1 MALTDS
7 PHILLR
13 SSWQMANIG
22 DMAHAPGS
30 IRMLLEADPGLRITL
45 WARRISGEERDLLQG
60 WFPGLQIVLGEL
72 DAAGVASTDELDR
85 AVTDADALIHGSGR
99 LWAGEPD
106 VVHWAD
112 RTGKPYGFMGI
123 TVDPLSPDNATN
135 LRDMAALVAALGSD
149 DMAERRHQLLREA
162 HFVRCRDSISADH
175 LARHGLADDLRGF
188 GPDAVFAFQHEDVAG
203 ADALADELALPDEG
217 FVCVVPRLRW
227 SPYHHMLDTPVGHT
241 ERLKDAVNAVY
252 RKLELPVLVET
263 INRVVREHGRT
274 VLLAPEMT
282 YATQV
287 SAEIAATLDDDVRSS
302 VRVMNHFWGPATA
315 MSTYA
320 RAAAVVSMECHSP
333 ILATRVGTPSLYLRQ
348 PTDTIKGQMWADVGL
363 GDRVHELETPDP
375 LAVADQVSGFLVEQ
389 ESHRALVHERAN
401 TAEDL
406 LRRQTAAGLA
416 ALLS

>member
-1 MALTDS
+1 MALNTA

-30 IRMLLEADPGLRITL
+30 IRLLRETDPDLRITL
-45 WARRISGEERDLLQG
+45 WARRISDDEGELLQS
-60 WFPGLQIVLGEL
+60 WFPGLDIVLGDL
-72 DAAGVASTDELDR
+72 DADGVASTVELE
-85 AVTDADALIHGSGR
+85 AAIAAADALVHGSGR

-106 VVHWAD
+106 VVRWAD

-123 TVDPLSPDNATN
+123 TVDPLSPDQATN
-135 LRDMAALVAALGSD
+135 LTDMAALVAALGAD
-149 DMAERRHQLLREA
+149 DMPERRHELLREA
-162 HFVRCRDSISADH
+162 RFVRCRDSVSADH
-175 LARHGLADDLRGF
+175 LARHGLADELTGF
-188 GPDAVFAFQHEDVAG
+188 GPDAVFAFQHEDAAG
-203 ADALADELALPDEG
+203 ADVLADELDLPSEG
-217 FVCVVPRLRW
+217 FVCVIPRLRW
-227 SPYHHMLDTPVGHT
+227 SPYHHMLGTPIGHT

-252 RKLELPVLVET
+252 RELEVPVLIET

-282 YATQV
+282 YAPQL
-287 SAEIAATLDDDVRSS
+287 SAEIAALLDDDVASS
-302 VRVMNHFWGPATA
+302 VRVMDRFWGPATA

-333 ILATRVGTPSLYLRQ
+333 ILATRVGTPSVYLRQ
-348 PTDTIKGQMWADVGL
+348 PTDTIKGQMWADLGL

-375 LAVADQVSGFLVEQ
+375 ASVADQVSGFLVEQ
-389 ESHRALVHERAN
+389 ENHRSLVHKHAAA
-401 TAEDL
+401 AEDL
-406 LRRQTAAGLA
+406 LRRQTAEGLP